1 MMLALFS
8 LLAGAAVALV
18 LRPSVSPDQSRYLAM
33 AVVAAIDSSF
43 GGLRAHLEQTF
54 SDRLFVL
61 AFVSNAAVA
70 VLLVWI
76 GDQLSAD
83 LATAVAVVF
92 GVRIFQNVAAVR
104 RHVFGG

>member
-1 MMLALFS
+1 MLAVLS
-8 LLAGAAVALV
+8 LIAGALLALI
-18 LRPSVSPDQSRYLAM
+18 LRPTVSEEQSRYLAM
-33 AVVAAIDSSF
+33 AVVAALDSTF

-76 GDQLSAD
+76 GDQLAAD
-83 LATAVAVVF
+83 LSTAVAVVF
-92 GVRIFQNVAAVR
+92 GVRIFQNVAALR
-104 RHVFGG
+104 RQVFGG

>member
-1 MMLALFS
+1 MLALFS
-8 LLAGAAVALV
+8 LLAGAVLALV
-18 LRPSVSPDQSRYLAM
+18 LRPTVSPDQSRYLAI
-33 AVVAAIDSSF
+33 AVVAALDASF

-76 GDQLSAD
+76 GDQIGAD
-83 LATAVAVVF
+83 LSTAVAVVF

-104 RHVFGG
+104 RQVFGG

>member
-1 MMLALFS
+1 MIALIS
-8 LLAGAAVALV
+8 LVAGAALALI
-18 LRPSVSPDQSRYLAM
+18 LRPAVSPDQSRYLAI
-33 AVVAAIDSSF
+33 AVVAALDACL

-61 AFVSNAAVA
+61 AFLSNAAVA

-76 GDQLSAD
+76 GDQIGAD
-83 LATAVAVVF
+83 LSTAVAVVF

-104 RHVFGG
+104 RQVFGG

>member
-1 MMLALFS
+1 MLALIS
-8 LLAGAAVALV
+8 LVLGAVVALV
-18 LRPSVSPDQSRYLAM
+18 LRPTVSEDQSRYLAM
-33 AVVAAIDSSF
+33 AVVAALDSSF

-70 VLLVWI
+70 VVLVWI
-76 GDQLSAD
+76 GDQLGAD

-104 RHVFGG
+104 RQVFGG

>member
-1 MMLALFS
+1 MLALIS
-8 LLAGAAVALV
+8 LLAGAALALV
-18 LRPSVSPDQSRYLAM
+18 LRPAVSPDQSRYLAI
-33 AVVAAIDSSF
+33 AVVAALDASF

-76 GDQLSAD
+76 GDQIGAD
-83 LATAVAVVF
+83 LSTAVAVVF

-104 RHVFGG
+104 RQVFGG

>member
-1 MMLALFS
+1 MIALIS
-8 LLAGAAVALV
+8 LVAGAALALI
-18 LRPSVSPDQSRYLAM
+18 LRPAVSPDQSRYLAI
-33 AVVAAIDSSF
+33 AVVAALDASL

-61 AFVSNAAVA
+61 AFLSNAAVA

-76 GDQLSAD
+76 GDQIGAD
-83 LATAVAVVF
+83 LSTAVAVVF

-104 RHVFGG
+104 RQVFGG